1 MMTGEIRLNSIENR
15 NRIDTGVDYM
25 ASSILA
31 RTACAGPFYLRAGKC
46 LPTTCTEVVVGL
58 RRATTL
64 NQKLDLQPNEGDA
77 TLFARQDY
85 AEEAWRIVDPVLTAD
100 TPVHEYKPETW
111 GPPEVDRVTPPGGW
125 HNPRPEEAS
134 S

>member
-1 MMTGEIRLNSIENR
+1 M
-15 NRIDTGVDYM
+15 GVDYM
-25 ASSILA
+25 ASSTLA
-31 RTACAGPFYLRAGKC
+31 RIARAGPFYLRAGKC

-64 NQKLDLQPNEGDA
+64 NQKLDLKPNA
-77 TLFARQDY
+77 LRLQITLFARQDY

>member
-1 MMTGEIRLNSIENR
+1 MMTGEIRLNSIVNR

-64 NQKLDLQPNEGDA
+64 NQKLDL
-77 TLFARQDY
+77 
-85 AEEAWRIVDPVLTAD
+85 
-100 TPVHEYKPETW
+100 PETW